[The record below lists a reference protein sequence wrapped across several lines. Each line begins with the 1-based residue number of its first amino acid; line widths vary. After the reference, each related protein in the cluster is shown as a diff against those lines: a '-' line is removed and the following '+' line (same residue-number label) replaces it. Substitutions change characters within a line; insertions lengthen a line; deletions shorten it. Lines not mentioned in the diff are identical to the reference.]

1 LIQLGLLDYVN
12 NQRTQNSDR
21 LFPELEPVRGKLGH
35 APSKWFSRYRI
46 KMGITDPKKTFHS
59 FRHTMID
66 DLRDAGV
73 QDSLIKRIAGHE
85 DSAVTFGVYG
95 SRIPIKAMVEAIRH
109 LNFELDK

>member
-1 LIQLGLLDYVN
+1 
-12 NQRTQNSDR
+12 
-21 LFPELEPVRGKLGH
+21 
-35 APSKWFSRYRI
+35 
-46 KMGITDPKKTFHS
+46 MGINDPEKSFHS

-95 SRIPIKAMVEAIRH
+95 SRIPIKAMAQALGH
-109 LNFELDK
+109 LSLPNNITSTLALKDS

>member
-1 LIQLGLLDYVN
+1 
-12 NQRTQNSDR
+12 
-21 LFPELEPVRGKLGH
+21 
-35 APSKWFSRYRI
+35 
-46 KMGITDPKKTFHS
+46 MGITDPKKTFHS

-95 SRIPIKAMVEAIRH
+95 SRVPIKAMVEALGH
-109 LNFELDK
+109 LSLPTPALKSAK